1 MNCNRCFYCGGLL
14 SLVLECNQRSFGL
27 VNPIALYVLV
37 ITRVYVEFY
46 SLCCLQFTK
55 TLKIWYNGL
64 LLHSTCILID
74 RVHVHIMLVNN
85 IKNIKWKSILNWRKL
100 FEMCFVLLCEGYLH
114 TVSVHWYIINLGYGQ
129 LAACILYC
137 NYFFYLF
144 IILKC
149 SVYPYPF
156 DGWQFSKQ

>member
-1 MNCNRCFYCGGLL
+1 MFLLWWVAFAGFRMQSKKFWTCESHCFICAG
-14 SLVLECNQRSFGL
+14 
-27 VNPIALYVLV
+27 I
-37 ITRVYVEFY
+37 ITRVCVEFY

-64 LLHSTCILID
+64 LLHSILID
-74 RVHVHIMLVNN
+74 RVHVHIMLVND
-85 IKNIKWKSILNWRKL
+85 IKWKSIFNWRRKL

-114 TVSVHWYIINLGYGQ
+114 TVSVDIFFNFGYGQ

>member
-1 MNCNRCFYCGGLL
+1 MFLLWWVAFAGFRMQSKKFWTCESHCFICSG
-14 SLVLECNQRSFGL
+14 
-27 VNPIALYVLV
+27 I

-74 RVHVHIMLVNN
+74 RVHVHIMLV
-85 IKNIKWKSILNWRKL
+85 KNIKWKSIFNWRRKL
-100 FEMCFVLLCEGYLH
+100 FKMCFVLLCEGYLH
-114 TVSVHWYIINLGYGQ
+114 TVSVHWYIFNLGYGQ

>member
-37 ITRVYVEFY
+37 ITRVCVKFY
-46 SLCCLQFTK
+46 SLCCLQFTQ

-64 LLHSTCILID
+64 LLHSIFID
-74 RVHVHIMLVNN
+74 RVLTGIHIMLV
-85 IKNIKWKSILNWRKL
+85 KNIKWKSIFNWRRKL

-114 TVSVHWYIINLGYGQ
+114 TVSVHWYIFNFGYGQ

>member
-46 SLCCLQFTK
+46 CLCCLQFTK

-64 LLHSTCILID
+64 LLHSILID
-74 RVHVHIMLVNN
+74 RVHVHIMLVNDIFWIEEKTFPN
-85 IKNIKWKSILNWRKL
+85 VLCSSMWRL
-100 FEMCFVLLCEGYLH
+100 FAYCKCSLIYFLLWIWSASSMH
-114 TVSVHWYIINLGYGQ
+114 STVII
-129 LAACILYC
+129 I
-137 NYFFYLF
+137 FYLF
-144 IILKC
+144 IISKC

>member
-64 LLHSTCILID
+64 LLHSILID
-74 RVHVHIMLVNN
+74 RVHVHIMLVND
-85 IKNIKWKSILNWRKL
+85 IKWKSIFNWRRKL

-114 TVSVHWYIINLGYGQ
+114 TVSVHWYIFNFGYGQ

-137 NYFFYLF
+137 NYFFYLS

-156 DGWQFSKQ
+156 DGWQFSKE

>member
-14 SLVLECNQRSFGL
+14 SLVLECNQRSFWTCESHCFICAG
-27 VNPIALYVLV
+27 I

-64 LLHSTCILID
+64 LLHSILID
-74 RVHVHIMLVNN
+74 RVHVHIMLVND
-85 IKNIKWKSILNWRKL
+85 IKWKSIFNWRRKL

-114 TVSVHWYIINLGYGQ
+114 TVSVHWYIFNLGYGQ

-137 NYFFYLF
+137 NYFFFIYL
-144 IILKC
+144 
-149 SVYPYPF
+149 SY
-156 DGWQFSKQ
+156 

>member
-1 MNCNRCFYCGGLL
+1 MFLLWWVAFAGFRMQSKKFWTCESHCFICSG
-14 SLVLECNQRSFGL
+14 
-27 VNPIALYVLV
+27 I
-37 ITRVYVEFY
+37 ITRVNVEFY

-64 LLHSTCILID
+64 LLHSILID
-74 RVHVHIMLVNN
+74 RVHVHIMLVND
-85 IKNIKWKSILNWRKL
+85 IKWKSIFNWRRKL

-114 TVSVHWYIINLGYGQ
+114 TVSVDIFFNFGYGQ

-137 NYFFYLF
+137 NYCFYSF
-144 IILKC
+144 IIFKC